1 MLRLLVPLAFAAM
14 PVVAAA
20 DTNSALSTEPWW
32 EKITVTMSGDGNA
45 QGCRYESSTR
55 PDAAQTQCSVDEE
68 NATKSSGQASSKQE
82 LTQLTFERRFNLGS
96 MPSPYSGIQT
106 GDTLLGRKVM
116 ALAIDGGGKVSGCK
130 IVSRSGDMTPEY
142 GCEDASAERFT
153 ASASNSAAPTRQGF
167 MTILIYGHSEHVV

>member
-1 MLRLLVPLAFAAM
+1 
-14 PVVAAA
+14 VAVAA

-45 QGCRYESSTR
+45 QGCRYESSIR
-55 PDAAQTQCSVDEE
+55 PDARQTQCSVDDKD
-68 NATKSSGQASSKQE
+68 TQASGHAASKAE

-116 ALAIDGGGKVSGCK
+116 ALAIDSGGKVSGCK
-130 IVSRSGDMTPEY
+130 IVARSGDMTPEY

-153 ASASNSAAPTRQGF
+153 ASASSSASNTRQGF